1 MPSLYFRSRER
12 NSQKCVCE
20 MVSCKNLRVPTA
32 FQCALFFSSQSSF
45 VFFLLHQNS
54 VCIGAKHQWICL
66 LVSNF
71 TIPEAL
77 RTRSGLVHC
86 WLYGYFIAVM
96 FSIQCAVHI
105 YNWYSFSLPVS
116 VFNFSFPVWLWYLV
130 SCILVV
136 AVFVFSPL
144 FMIVLSSNCIF
155 IFALSL
161 THHWY
166 SITAVYCHFILW

>member
-1 MPSLYFRSRER
+1 MLYFTLNIGKIRSKLHMPNVSKYCPPYILGLKKETPR
-12 NSQKCVCE
+12 NVFVRWSVAKISEFLPLFNVLSFS
-20 MVSCKNLRVPTA
+20 VARVA
-32 FQCALFFSSQSSF
+32 SF
-45 VFFLLHQNS
+45 LSFFLLHQNS

-96 FSIQCAVHI
+96 FSIQCGVHI

-116 VFNFSFPVWLWYLV
+116 VFNYFSFHHFLFDCDIWFHVSWLLL
-130 SCILVV
+130 S
-136 AVFVFSPL
+136 
-144 FMIVLSSNCIF
+144 LSSLLF
-155 IFALSL
+155 
-161 THHWY
+161 
-166 SITAVYCHFILW
+166 LW